1 MIGVRAEEA
10 ERFYEEDED
19 PGEVF
24 SAFDAAKKGRT
35 TPRIGQHTGP
45 QWSVKLRHEIAV
57 FLRRIANIVEHSP
70 GRTP

>member
-1 MIGVRAEEA
+1 MIDVKAEEA

-24 SAFDAAKKGRT
+24 SAFDAAKKGCT
-35 TPRIGQHTGP
+35 APPVGEHTGP

-57 FLRRIANIVEHSP
+57 FLRRMANVIEHSLS
-70 GRTP
+70 RTP

>member
-1 MIGVRAEEA
+1 MREGEEA

-19 PGEVF
+19 PGKVF

-35 TPRIGQHTGP
+35 APPAGQRTGP

-57 FLRRIANIVEHSP
+57 FLRRMANVIEHSP
-70 GRTP
+70 SGTP